1 MSWRLKNGLNN
12 LSMYCFYYIRKDES
26 KEPLGK
32 LMTPSRLKA
41 AQEFSNRK
49 QLPLKEFLKLFAVE
63 KKKPFLL

>member
-1 MSWRLKNGLNN
+1 
-12 LSMYCFYYIRKDES
+12 MYCFYYIRKDKT

-32 LMTPSRLKA
+32 LVTTSRLKA